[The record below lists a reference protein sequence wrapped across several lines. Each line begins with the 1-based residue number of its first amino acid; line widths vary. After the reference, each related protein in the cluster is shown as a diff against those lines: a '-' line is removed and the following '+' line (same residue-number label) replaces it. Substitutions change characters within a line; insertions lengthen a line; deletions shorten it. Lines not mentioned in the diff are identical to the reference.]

1 MMIYP
6 ELLLTLAYDRQH
18 ELIAEAARARILKS
32 ARRSVHT
39 RRINRT
45 SIQARTVPSPA
56 VPAIPATAATPATPA
71 TAATPVVRAAAV
83 VGPRRHGGG
92 SVTPCVPR
100 AAAPAGR

>member
-18 ELIAEAARARILKS
+18 ELIAEADRARILKS
-32 ARRSVHT
+32 ARRSAHT
-39 RRINRT
+39 RKINRT
-45 SIQARTVPSPA
+45 SIPARTVPSPA
-56 VPAIPATAATPATPA
+56 APATPATPA
-71 TAATPVVRAAAV
+71 AAATPVIRTAGV

>member
-6 ELLLTLAYDRQH
+6 ELLLTLARDRQH
-18 ELIAEAARARILKS
+18 ELIAEADRARILKS

-39 RRINRT
+39 RKINRT
-45 SIQARTVPSPA
+45 SIPARTVPSPA
-56 VPAIPATAATPATPA
+56 AHPANPATPA
-71 TAATPVVRAAAV
+71 TAGTPVTRPAAV

>member
-1 MMIYP
+1 MAMMIYP

-18 ELIAEAARARILKS
+18 ELIAEADRARILKS
-32 ARRSVHT
+32 ARRSAHT
-39 RRINRT
+39 RKISRT
-45 SIQARTVPSPA
+45 SIPARTVPSPA
-56 VPAIPATAATPATPA
+56 APATPATPA
-71 TAATPVVRAAAV
+71 AAATPVIPAAAV

>member
-1 MMIYP
+1 MMIHP

-18 ELIAEAARARILKS
+18 ELIAEADRARILKS
-32 ARRSVHT
+32 ARRSFHT
-39 RRINRT
+39 RKINRT
-45 SIQARTVPSPA
+45 SIPARTVPSPA
-56 VPAIPATAATPATPA
+56 APATPAALATPATPA
-71 TAATPVVRAAAV
+71 TAATPVIRAAAV

>member
-18 ELIAEAARARILKS
+18 DLIAEADRARILKS
-32 ARRSVHT
+32 ARRSVRT
-39 RRINRT
+39 RKINRT
-45 SIQARTVPSPA
+45 SIPARTVPSPA
-56 VPAIPATAATPATPA
+56 APATPATPA
-71 TAATPVVRAAAV
+71 TAATAATAATPVIRAAAV

>member
-18 ELIAEAARARILKS
+18 ELIAEADRARILKS

-39 RRINRT
+39 RKINRLST
-45 SIQARTVPSPA
+45 PARTVP
-56 VPAIPATAATPATPA
+56 TP
-71 TAATPVVRAAAV
+71 AAAV